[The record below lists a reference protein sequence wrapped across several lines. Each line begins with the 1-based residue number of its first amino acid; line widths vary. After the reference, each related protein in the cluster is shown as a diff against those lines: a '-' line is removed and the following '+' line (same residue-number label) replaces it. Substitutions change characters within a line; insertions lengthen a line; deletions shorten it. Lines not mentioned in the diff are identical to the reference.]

1 MTILVFAGF
10 WWNTN
15 FEQLRFA
22 ILVPPPSWG
31 RINCRPKLDFR
42 PKVLSWNFGLFFRP
56 KLLAWRFWDIFPG
69 HFLFFKTFSETFFQ
83 DIFRDT
89 FYQGTVGNFHRF
101 SDIGDIVPQKW
112 VKWTHRWI
120 KCAENWFQIFL
131 ASGLYDHV
139 AFGLENFVTL
149 MKIGMLSRREK
160 IFLHAKIQQIRS
172 RNGWDTAQIKFLPW
186 PFIYWLCKAVEANPR
201 KSPKWAFHQ

>member
-1 MTILVFAGF
+1 MKRMTTGNFLSKLVKGAC
-10 WWNTN
+10 
-15 FEQLRFA
+15 
-22 ILVPPPSWG
+22 I
-31 RINCRPKLDFR
+31 
-42 PKVLSWNFGLFFRP
+42 
-56 KLLAWRFWDIFPG
+56 
-69 HFLFFKTFSETFFQ
+69 
-83 DIFRDT
+83 T
-89 FYQGTVGNFHRF
+89 FYVQWIVCNKCTVGNFHRF

-139 AFGLENFVTL
+139 AFGLETFVTL

-172 RNGWDTAQIKFLPW
+172 RNGWDTAQLMFLPW

>member
-1 MTILVFAGF
+1 MPVVASSALKSQYNIDIYIFAY
-10 WWNTN
+10 NKC
-15 FEQLRFA
+15 
-22 ILVPPPSWG
+22 IG
-31 RINCRPKLDFR
+31 RQFGYSISYTESV
-42 PKVLSWNFGLFFRP
+42 KVQVESDLWEGKPNAS
-56 KLLAWRFWDIFPG
+56 
-69 HFLFFKTFSETFFQ
+69 
-83 DIFRDT
+83 
-89 FYQGTVGNFHRF
+89 TVGNFHRF

-139 AFGLENFVTL
+139 AFGLETFVTL

-172 RNGWDTAQIKFLPW
+172 RNGWDTAQLMFLSW

>member
-1 MTILVFAGF
+1 MCTKK
-10 WWNTN
+10 N
-15 FEQLRFA
+15 
-22 ILVPPPSWG
+22 
-31 RINCRPKLDFR
+31 
-42 PKVLSWNFGLFFRP
+42 LSTQSFLCNSHASAHLSDTCVKGL
-56 KLLAWRFWDIFPG
+56 
-69 HFLFFKTFSETFFQ
+69 Q
-83 DIFRDT
+83 
-89 FYQGTVGNFHRF
+89 YTVGNFHRF

-172 RNGWDTAQIKFLPW
+172 RNGWDTAQLMFLPW
-186 PFIYWLCKAVEANPR
+186 PFIYWICKAGEANPR

>member
-1 MTILVFAGF
+1 MAKS
-10 WWNTN
+10 
-15 FEQLRFA
+15 RC
-22 ILVPPPSWG
+22 SW
-31 RINCRPKLDFR
+31 
-42 PKVLSWNFGLFFRP
+42 
-56 KLLAWRFWDIFPG
+56 WDIHSTTSTTVCKILSNLSQITLHG
-69 HFLFFKTFSETFFQ
+69 RSSFLALWHCDVSKC
-83 DIFRDT
+83 
-89 FYQGTVGNFHRF
+89 TVGNFHRF

-172 RNGWDTAQIKFLPW
+172 RNGWDTAQLMFLPW

>member
-1 MTILVFAGF
+1 MRLLKIIGLLGE
-10 WWNTN
+10 NPLCRC
-15 FEQLRFA
+15 FEMEA
-22 ILVPPPSWG
+22 INP
-31 RINCRPKLDFR
+31 
-42 PKVLSWNFGLFFRP
+42 
-56 KLLAWRFWDIFPG
+56 A
-69 HFLFFKTFSETFFQ
+69 FLFVSS
-83 DIFRDT
+83 RC
-89 FYQGTVGNFHRF
+89 TVGNFHRF

-172 RNGWDTAQIKFLPW
+172 RNGWDTAQLMFLPW

>member
-1 MTILVFAGF
+1 M
-10 WWNTN
+10 
-15 FEQLRFA
+15 
-22 ILVPPPSWG
+22 
-31 RINCRPKLDFR
+31 C
-42 PKVLSWNFGLFFRP
+42 
-56 KLLAWRFWDIFPG
+56 
-69 HFLFFKTFSETFFQ
+69 
-83 DIFRDT
+83 
-89 FYQGTVGNFHRF
+89 TVGNFHRF

-139 AFGLENFVTL
+139 AFGLETFVTL

-172 RNGWDTAQIKFLPW
+172 RNGWDTAQLMFLPW
-186 PFIYWLCKAVEANPR
+186 PFIYWLCKAVEADPR
-201 KSPKWAFHQ
+201 KSPKKAFHQYIIWPNQGCLGTCHYLASFGSMENWMWVFYLMKWQYVASIKANLRPSSIVGSNFFNE